1 MDLILLHEDMYQV
14 ITVTK
19 TMFEG
24 AIKPEI
30 VNCFSL
36 CDILREKLAIYL
48 SEENRYIMNNGWGD
62 FFGCVCN

>member
-19 TMFEG
+19 AMFEG

-30 VNCFSL
+30 IDCFSL
-36 CDILREKLAIYL
+36 CDILREKLTTYHNDINKHVL
-48 SEENRYIMNNGWGD
+48 EDGRF
-62 FFGCVCN
+62 FFGCICK